1 MGHLQT
7 QVSLSQCLQAL
18 CPIPECNVRCT
29 RDMFQTVFGG
39 HQSLGDILHKV
50 CLCSIAWHVSLCR
63 VLGCVLPTVALHFP
77 TYVVL
82 SRGVTLF
89 CGLPP

>member
-39 HQSLGDILHKV
+39 HQSLDDILHKV
-50 CLCSIAWHVSLCR
+50 LMPLQYSMACFAVTCAWLFSL
-63 VLGCVLPTVALHFP
+63 LLPTVALHLP
-77 TYVVL
+77 T
-82 SRGVTLF
+82 
-89 CGLPP
+89 